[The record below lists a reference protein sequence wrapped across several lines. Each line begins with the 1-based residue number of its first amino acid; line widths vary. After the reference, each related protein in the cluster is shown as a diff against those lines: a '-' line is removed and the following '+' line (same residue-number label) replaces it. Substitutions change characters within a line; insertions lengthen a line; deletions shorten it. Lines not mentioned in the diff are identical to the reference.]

1 MVLFYALVTWTII
14 KTIGKA
20 TGPNTFTICITSTYL
35 DPWFVGWI
43 SIMITHTSSLCW
55 RVVIFPLKAVG
66 SSSHNVTPGQRET
79 MFFTTQIHPGR
90 HLTMF
95 LSQKGGALALL
106 LPSLGLAGGCAQ
118 FAQFR
123 ARDLE
128 ENSSASRWL
137 RDADLAAGELPQKRD

>member
-1 MVLFYALVTWTII
+1 
-14 KTIGKA
+14 
-20 TGPNTFTICITSTYL
+20 
-35 DPWFVGWI
+35 
-43 SIMITHTSSLCW
+43 
-55 RVVIFPLKAVG
+55 
-66 SSSHNVTPGQRET
+66 
-79 MFFTTQIHPGR
+79 
-90 HLTMF
+90 MF

-137 RDADLAAGELPQKRD
+137 RDADLAAGELPQKRVGLPPTSSSLEKTPGFRALFKSDFSGFEFKLPRMGWV

>member
-1 MVLFYALVTWTII
+1 
-14 KTIGKA
+14 
-20 TGPNTFTICITSTYL
+20 
-35 DPWFVGWI
+35 
-43 SIMITHTSSLCW
+43 
-55 RVVIFPLKAVG
+55 
-66 SSSHNVTPGQRET
+66 
-79 MFFTTQIHPGR
+79 
-90 HLTMF
+90 MF

-118 FAQFR
+118 FAQFP